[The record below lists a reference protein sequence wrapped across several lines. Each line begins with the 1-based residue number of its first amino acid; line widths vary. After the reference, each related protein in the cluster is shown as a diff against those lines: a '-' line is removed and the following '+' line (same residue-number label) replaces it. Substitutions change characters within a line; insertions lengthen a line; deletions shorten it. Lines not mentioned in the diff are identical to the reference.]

1 MADKLNALS
10 CVIPLIVGQTS
21 FVDVAAAAGESY
33 LVVAVVEL
41 LAVGVITLPVEKLPE
56 LVLDL

>member
-10 CVIPLIVGQTS
+10 CVIPLIVGQAS
-21 FVDVAAAAGESY
+21 FVDVAAAESY

-41 LAVGVITLPVEKLPE
+41 LAVGVITLPAEKLP
-56 LVLDL
+56 VLDL

>member
-10 CVIPLIVGQTS
+10 CVIPLIVGQAS
-21 FVDVAAAAGESY
+21 FVDVAAAESY

-41 LAVGVITLPVEKLPE
+41 LAVGVITLPAEKLPE

>member
-10 CVIPLIVGQTS
+10 CVIPLIVGQAS
-21 FVDVAAAAGESY
+21 FVDVAAAAESY

-41 LAVGVITLPVEKLPE
+41 LAVGVITLPAEKLLE
-56 LVLDL
+56 LVRDL

>member
-10 CVIPLIVGQTS
+10 CVIRLIVGQAS
-21 FVDVAAAAGESY
+21 FEDVAAAAESY

-41 LAVGVITLPVEKLPE
+41 LAVGVITLPAEKLPE